1 MPISHLIFD
10 LDDTL
15 YPAGNGLWDEI
26 GVRINRFMIER
37 VGIDPSQVNDLRKR
51 YFQTYGTTLR
61 GLLAEYSDTDPDA
74 YLAYVH
80 DVDLSRYIA
89 PSPALDSMLAALP
102 QPKAILTNAS
112 TEHAHRVLT
121 RLGVA
126 HHFPIIVDIRAM
138 NFETKPLP
146 QAYDALL
153 RRISVPA
160 AECIIVEDSVR
171 NLRLAKALGMTTL
184 LVGDGHDP
192 DPAIDYRVDT
202 ILDTGAVILRLA
214 GGI

>member
-1 MPISHLIFD
+1 VPISYLIFD

-15 YPAGNGLWDEI
+15 YPSGNGLWDEI

-37 VGIDPSQVNDLRKR
+37 VGIDPSHVNDLRKR

-61 GLLAEYSDTDPDA
+61 GLLAEYSGTDPDA

-89 PSPALDSMLAALP
+89 PNPALDSMLAALP

-138 NFETKPLP
+138 NFENKPLP
-146 QAYDALL
+146 HAYDALL
-153 RRISVPA
+153 KRISAPA

-171 NLRLAKALGMTTL
+171 NLRPAKALGMTTL
-184 LVGDGHDP
+184 LVGNGHEP